1 MRCLGPNTKAVK
13 PITLVTMRE
22 QTDCLTCV
30 TAMLLS
36 ITYEDV
42 KSAFGGNID
51 PSKGKDE
58 ASRFQESARL
68 REAFLTLLG
77 EHNCGI
83 LQLVIMPPIIRGRR
97 YWVSVHIDDPSTA
110 LTQTMSHSI
119 VVDESGKVFDP
130 NPQYGEFRSLDEWQ
144 AAITWPHQIE
154 HATEIFEFGP

>member
-13 PITLVTMRE
+13 PITPVMMRE

-30 TAMLLS
+30 TAMLLG

-51 PSKGKDE
+51 PSKGQDE

-68 REAFLTLLG
+68 QEAFLTLLG

-97 YWVSVHIDDPSTA
+97 YWVSVHIDDAS
-110 LTQTMSHSI
+110 
-119 VVDESGKVFDP
+119 
-130 NPQYGEFRSLDEWQ
+130 RC
-144 AAITWPHQIE
+144 AAYSCTIKLAYDFVQRLC
-154 HATEIFEFGP
+154 TE